1 MLASPASAARR
12 SSRFHTR
19 PDLPISTKSFASSV
33 ATRSESTRHAGSSN
47 SRSNATTLSTSSK
60 PPIVLRLPN
69 LRAPESAANVRCA
82 RLPKECC
89 HSIRPRVTAAQRR
102 SGGAAAGHAH
112 RGDRAF
118 DALDTIPRTRLLPED
133 HAFGQRVRSTVSPP
147 PDLGDESAE
156 HLVCLADS
164 TSLPAHERKN
174 SRRPTLR
181 RRPGSNASA
190 SHLRHTDPVL
200 FGQRHHFCQRW
211 QHGTHRCQRPTGP
224 RSNGDRTALTID
236 ARRPGRV
243 QRARTGDCPDHG
255 TACRHRRCHRR
266 SSKMRWC
273 YDALMRTTIDLPQDL
288 HDLARQLAHDSRR
301 SMSDVIEQLIRL
313 GLTDGSGPPRRGTRG
328 LPQITVGR
336 SVTAED
342 VRSLDDE

>member
-60 PPIVLRLPN
+60 PPIVLRPPN

-133 HAFGQRVRSTVSPP
+133 HVFGRRVRSTVSPP

-181 RRPGSNASA
+181 RQPGPNTSA

-200 FGQRHHFCQRW
+200 FGQRHHVCQRR
-211 QHGTHRCQRPTGP
+211 QHGTHRCQRPTER

-243 QRARTGDCPDHG
+243 HRARTGDCPDHG
-255 TACRHRRCHRR
+255 AAAVTVAAIAATRR
-266 SSKMRWC
+266 
-273 YDALMRTTIDLPQDL
+273 
-288 HDLARQLAHDSRR
+288 
-301 SMSDVIEQLIRL
+301 
-313 GLTDGSGPPRRGTRG
+313 
-328 LPQITVGR
+328 
-336 SVTAED
+336 
-342 VRSLDDE
+342 